1 LFVNNATIPKE
12 SRGLA
17 RIGILVISDR
27 ASGGEYADKSG
38 TAINEFLNRTIQ
50 SNCFPAVST

>member
-1 LFVNNATIPKE
+1 MNNAAIPKE

-27 ASGGEYADKSG
+27 ASGSEYDDQSG

-50 SNCFPAVST
+50 SN